1 MTWILLFV
9 AGLFEIGFALGLK
22 YSEGFSRLLPT
33 LGMLAAGASASTS
46 SPTR

>member
-22 YSEGFSRLLPT
+22 YSEGFSRLLPN

-46 SPTR
+46 SPTL